1 MNLSIFQVR
10 FFYFYF
16 FGIFHLE
23 PWKVF
28 IVGRNS
34 SARRSIFMIIT
45 VMLIVF

>member
-34 SARRSIFMIIT
+34 SARSIFMIIT
-45 VMLIVF
+45 VRLIVF